1 MSDTSDTAATKPSS
15 QDGSSPVAT
24 EIKYSSQ
31 KGRTANK
38 SERTPRTIKLHKRK
52 RKPVIIKKAR
62 KKEFTTGYF
71 STNKRILLPVQI
83 TKAAKRNTKNKK
95 RKRKHDRKLAEE
107 PLVYNQDVRSS
118 PRLSYGLEVRKVSR
132 LLFKLLMN
140 NYVITF
146 LQCFKVGVKY
156 FSGVLKQTP
165 RKSRPA
171 TTTPDKVPG
180 SSAILVS
187 RFFLI

>member
-31 KGRTANK
+31 KGSTANK
-38 SERTPRTIKLHKRK
+38 SERTPRTIKQHKRK

-83 TKAAKRNTKNKK
+83 TKAAKRNKKK
-95 RKRKHDRKLAEE
+95 RKRKPDRKLAEE
-107 PLVYNQDVRSS
+107 PLDYNQDVRRSS
-118 PRLSYGLEVRKVSR
+118 RLSYGLEVR
-132 LLFKLLMN
+132 N
-140 NYVITF
+140 
-146 LQCFKVGVKY
+146 
-156 FSGVLKQTP
+156 
-165 RKSRPA
+165 
-171 TTTPDKVPG
+171 
-180 SSAILVS
+180 
-187 RFFLI
+187 

>member
-1 MSDTSDTAATKPSS
+1 MRDTSDTAATEPSS
-15 QDGSSPVAT
+15 QEGIFPVTAKNKLSSRKA
-24 EIKYSSQ
+24 S
-31 KGRTANK
+31 TANK
-38 SERTPRTIKLHKRK
+38 SERTPRVRDVKRR
-52 RKPVIIKKAR
+52 RKPVKPKRAR
-62 KKEFTTGYF
+62 
-71 STNKRILLPVQI
+71 RL
-83 TKAAKRNTKNKK
+83 AK
-95 RKRKHDRKLAEE
+95 